1 MLRRLVAV
9 PVLLFAVL
17 ALPTLAQARAPKP
30 FGHSCQHRLGVRFC
44 PTTTLAKRVSSFDGA
59 SLDVDVT
66 LPARGSG
73 PWPTIVMLHGYG
85 GNKTNYEVAKR
96 SRGFNNVGMAARGY
110 AVVTY
115 SARGFGRSC
124 GLASSRVGKGC
135 AKGWIRLAD
144 QRYEARD
151 TQYLLGLLVDQ
162 GIAKRTALGVTGAS
176 YGGGQSLEL
185 AFLRNQIR
193 LPNGRFAP
201 WRSPKGKRLSLAAAY
216 PVVPWSDLTSALEP
230 NGRATGFAN
239 PVGVTIS
246 YVNALYLDGLLS
258 GWVAPVG
265 ADPQADLTTWNNV
278 TKAGEPFG
286 AQARAIAAQLS
297 QYHGA
302 WSLINRKPT
311 PLLMASGWTDDLFPP
326 VQTLRVYDALRKRD
340 PSAPVWLQYG
350 DFGHPRGGAHANEQ
364 SAIADQGIAFFGHYL
379 QGKKAA
385 GLGAP
390 GSVLAYGQTCPR
402 TTPNGL
408 GPFRARSFAAL
419 VGTKTTSLTTAQTQT
434 VSSTGGDA
442 ALSSSLDPVFGKG
455 GDACSTYPAAIAP
468 GTAVAQATVSRATTY
483 LGIGEITARIATT
496 GSDGQLD
503 ARLWDVNGAQQTLVD
518 RSVYRL
524 TPNQSGT
531 VTFAL
536 HGNGYRFAAGHTIQL
551 ELLGDDG
558 PTHRPSN
565 FPFTVAVS
573 NLKVSLPTRG

>member
-1 MLRRLVAV
+1 M
-9 PVLLFAVL
+9 P
-17 ALPTLAQARAPKP
+17 
-30 FGHSCQHRLGVRFC
+30 
-44 PTTTLAKRVSSFDGA
+44 SFDGT

-96 SRGFNNVGMAARGY
+96 SRGFNNVGMAGRGY

-124 GLASSRVGKGC
+124 GIASSRVGKGC
-135 AKGWIRLAD
+135 ATGWIRLAD

-151 TQYLLGLLVDQ
+151 TQYLLGLLVDE

-185 AFLRNQIR
+185 AFMRNQIR

-230 NGRATGFAN
+230 NGRATGFAD
-239 PVGVTIS
+239 PIGVTIS
-246 YVNALYLDGLLS
+246 YVNALYLDGVLT
-258 GWVAPVG
+258 GWVAPAG
-265 ADPQADLTTWNNV
+265 ADRQADLTTWNNV

-286 AQARAIAAQLS
+286 PQARAIAAQLS

-302 WSLINRKPT
+302 WSLIKRTPT

-340 PSAPVWLQYG
+340 PTAPVWLQYG

-364 SAIADQGIAFFGHYL
+364 NAIAAQGIAFFGRYL
-379 QGKKAA
+379 QGKKAPS
-385 GLGAP
+385 LGTP
-390 GSVLAYGQTCPR
+390 GSILAYGQTCPR

-419 VGTKTTSLTTAQTQT
+419 VGTRTTTLTAGQTQT
-434 VSSTGGDA
+434 VSSSGGDA
-442 ALSSSLDPVFGKG
+442 ALSTALDPVFGEG
-455 GDACSTYPAAIAP
+455 GNACSTYPASIAP
-468 GTAVAQATVSRATTY
+468 GTAVAQAHVSRTRRIWGSVRSPPGSRPPAATASSTP
-483 LGIGEITARIATT
+483 GCGTSTAPSRRWLTAPCT
-496 GSDGQLD
+496 G
-503 ARLWDVNGAQQTLVD
+503 
-518 RSVYRL
+518 
-524 TPNQSGT
+524 
-531 VTFAL
+531 
-536 HGNGYRFAAGHTIQL
+536 
-551 ELLGDDG
+551 
-558 PTHRPSN
+558 
-565 FPFTVAVS
+565 
-573 NLKVSLPTRG
+573 